1 MPTQLRSYAALLWL
15 ALFTSSLAQAQTAPG
30 KATGGTTGVKLSS
43 DEIAAAGIEL
53 AAAGPGILT
62 RSVRVPGSVLIDPD
76 HIGHV
81 PAKVIGIV
89 TELKKRLGDAVE
101 KGEIVAYLE
110 SREVADAKSEYLTAN
125 VNLELQSTLFDRERS
140 LWDKKISAE
149 QQFLRA
155 ENAFTG
161 AKLRRD
167 LARQKLSALGV
178 EDAEIADL
186 ANQPGGNLRRYAIR
200 SPIAGRVIER
210 RVDLGAPVGGD
221 QQEKELYVVADLS
234 ALWVELSVA
243 PTDLA
248 FLREGES
255 VTVRSNAKEA
265 SREAKIVFI
274 SPQLNKETRSARVVL
289 SLANPKRDW
298 RAGSFVI
305 ADLPL
310 EKDAVE
316 LLVPKA
322 ALQQIEGRP
331 TVFVRSPEGFEARGV
346 RIGRDTEQ
354 AAEILGG
361 LKAGEQ
367 IAVSNTFAL
376 KSDVGKSKA
385 AD

>member
-1 MPTQLRSYAALLWL
+1 MPTLLRSYAALLWL
-15 ALFTSSLAQAQTAPG
+15 AMLASGLAQAQTAPG
-30 KATGGTTGVKLSS
+30 KATGATIGVKLSS
-43 DEIAAAGIEL
+43 EEIAAAGIEL
-53 AAAGPGILT
+53 AAAGPGILA
-62 RSVRVPGSVLIDPD
+62 RSTRVPGSILIDPD

-89 TELKKRLGDAVE
+89 TELKKRLGDAVA

-125 VNLELQSTLFDRERS
+125 VNLELQLTLFDRERS
-140 LWDKKISAE
+140 LWEKKISAE

-178 EDAEIADL
+178 EDTEIADL

-234 ALWVELSVA
+234 ALWIELSVPPA
-243 PTDLA
+243 DLA

-255 VTVRSNAKEA
+255 VTVRNNAKEA

-289 SLANPKRDW
+289 SLANPDRDW
-298 RAGSFVI
+298 RAGSFVT
-305 ADLPL
+305 ADLLL
-310 EKDAVE
+310 EREAVE

-322 ALQQIEGRP
+322 ALQQVEARP

-367 IAVSNTFAL
+367 IAVSNTFVL
-376 KSDVGKSKA
+376 KSEIGKSEA

>member
-1 MPTQLRSYAALLWL
+1 MLTFLRSYAGLFWL
-15 ALFTSSLAQAQTAPG
+15 ALLASGLAQAQTAPG
-30 KATGGTTGVKLSS
+30 KAIGSTIGVKLSS
-43 DEIAAAGIEL
+43 EEIAAAGIEL
-53 AAAGPGILT
+53 AAAGPGILA
-62 RSVRVPGSVLIDPD
+62 RSARVPGSILIDPD

-89 TELKKRLGDAVE
+89 TELKKRLGDAVA

-125 VNLELQSTLFDRERS
+125 VNLELQLTLFDRERS
-140 LWDKKISAE
+140 LWEKKISAE

-178 EDAEIADL
+178 EDTEIADL

-234 ALWVELSVA
+234 ALWIELSVPPA
-243 PTDLA
+243 DLA

-255 VTVRSNAKEA
+255 VTVRNNAKEA

-289 SLANPKRDW
+289 SLANPDRDW
-298 RAGSFVI
+298 RAGSFVT

-310 EKDAVE
+310 EREAVE

-322 ALQQIEGRP
+322 ALQQVEARP

-367 IAVSNTFAL
+367 IAVSNTFVL
-376 KSDVGKSKA
+376 KSEIGKSEA